1 MKFLVTSDWH
11 LDASTAGF
19 DRFDDVLVA
28 VNVMVK
34 AAIDE
39 RVDVFVFNGDL
50 CDPDTVRSHRAV
62 AVAAAVAAELHLAG
76 IKSWWVAGNH
86 DVVEDGNGATTL
98 SALRSVPGAMVFEE
112 PVHFGG
118 HSGSPDIVIL
128 PFAARSRSY
137 LPGRHVIGCHP
148 HRQAALV
155 FGHLNIEGITPGSE
169 TKDMPRGREVFW
181 PLKEVIETF
190 PRVLM
195 IAGHYHRH
203 ETMPMR
209 PHSPE
214 HELVV
219 VGAPACFTF
228 GEQSNVPVYLMVHAT
243 DNVIQWRE
251 VPLYTRSLL
260 TTTALES
267 GSIEAQNAL
276 VRLYPDG
283 ATEEQVQHAAEML
296 MGAGA
301 AAVRVMPSPVSAATV
316 LPGERAP
323 TQRKTAREAIFDA
336 IDASASRDKAA
347 LKETCERLMEE
358 VGGV

>member
-19 DRFDDVLVA
+19 DRFDDVLGA

-50 CDPDTVRSHRAV
+50 CDPDTVRAHRAV

-76 IKSWWVAGNH
+76 IKSWWIAGNH

-98 SALRSVPGAMVFEE
+98 SALRSIPGAMVFEDAT
-112 PVHFGG
+112 HFCG
-118 HSGSPDIVIL
+118 HRDSPDIVIL
-128 PFAARSRSY
+128 PFAARSRAY
-137 LPGRHVIGCHP
+137 DPGEFVATCERH
-148 HRQAALV
+148 REAALV
-155 FGHLNIEGITPGSE
+155 FGHLNIAGITPGSE

-181 PLKEVIETF
+181 PLDEINAKF
-190 PRVLM
+190 PKVLM
-195 IAGHYHRH
+195 VAGHYHRSQVFKDV
-203 ETMPMR
+203 R
-209 PHSPE
+209 
-214 HELVV
+214 V
-219 VGAPACFTF
+219 VGSPARLTF
-228 GEQSNVPVYLMVHAT
+228 GEQDNDPKYLIINASDTRISGNAVALEA
-243 DNVIQWRE
+243 R
-251 VPLYTRSLL
+251 PLI
-260 TTTALES
+260 TTTPDAPMENVV
-267 GSIEAQNAL
+267 GAL
-276 VRLYPDG
+276 VRLYPGGESDEFMQQLV
-283 ATEEQVQHAAEML
+283 ATIMKF
-296 MGAGA
+296 GA
-301 AAVRVMPSPVSAATV
+301 AAVRVMPSATSAVTV

-336 IDASASRDKAA
+336 IDASASRDKDA